1 MIGKSYLTGQWFSL
15 GPTVSST
22 NKTNRHDIAEILLK
36 VALNTIKPNQT
47 FKAGLT
53 VLYIDR
59 WFLYRAIDGIWE
71 RYMYIKVLGTSNH
84 INYPTF
90 AFFVFNFRIFPLGY
104 GYIRNTMGHE
114 NFGDS
119 VFRNIWNACTVIL
132 DLNHSWNETD

>member
-1 MIGKSYLTGQWFSL
+1 MALNTISLNLKPAPGSSDLKSSEINKDAKIYVVIGKSYLTGQWFSL

-59 WFLYRAIDGIWE
+59 
-71 RYMYIKVLGTSNH
+71 
-84 INYPTF
+84 
-90 AFFVFNFRIFPLGY
+90 
-104 GYIRNTMGHE
+104 
-114 NFGDS
+114 
-119 VFRNIWNACTVIL
+119 
-132 DLNHSWNETD
+132 